1 MQGLRSFL
9 SSRHANVEPGSPD
22 AKRNV
27 ALALAWSICA
37 LRSDVAG
44 GVTSGAAAAGV
55 GLGVTVGVGTGP
67 GPAVTV
73 GVG

>member
-1 MQGLRSFL
+1 MQGPSFRL
-9 SSRHANVEPGSPD
+9 SSLHANVEPGSPD
-22 AKRNV
+22 ANLNV
-27 ALALAWSICA
+27 ARRLAWSICA

-44 GVTSGAAAAGV
+44 GATSGAGA
-55 GLGVTVGVGTGP
+55 GLGVTVGVGIGP